1 MHNQRLFGTAT
12 VGTKGQ
18 VVIPASA
25 REELGINTGDR
36 LYVIGARH
44 KGVLMLLKE
53 EQLEEFI
60 EHINLQVENLK
71 SLKKSQDGK

>member
-1 MHNQRLFGTAT
+1 MHNKRLFGTAT

-25 REELGINTGDR
+25 RDELGINTGDR
-36 LYVIGARH
+36 LYVMGDPRR
-44 KGVLMLLKE
+44 GVLMMLKE
-53 EQLEEFI
+53 DQLEKFI
-60 EHINLQVENLK
+60 EHINLEVENLK